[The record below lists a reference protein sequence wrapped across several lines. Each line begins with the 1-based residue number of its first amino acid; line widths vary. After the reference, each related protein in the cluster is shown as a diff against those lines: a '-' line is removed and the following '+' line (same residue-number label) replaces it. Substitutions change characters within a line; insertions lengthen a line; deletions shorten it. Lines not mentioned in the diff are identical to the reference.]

1 MIFCSR
7 SPNRLK
13 TVDYVYD
20 HLYCVNSLNLCIFCS
35 DAKLCLTLRPHGLQ
49 HTRLPCPSLSP
60 GLCSN
65 SCSLNWWCQPI
76 ISWWPKYWSLSFT
89 SVLPM
94 NIQGWFPL
102 EWTGWI
108 SLLSKGLSRVFSNTT
123 VWKHQFFG
131 AQPSSW
137 SNSHPYMTTGKTTAL
152 TIRAFV
158 GKVVSLLFNLLIYSN
173 LKNH

>member
-1 MIFCSR
+1 MIIFIVWI
-7 SPNRLK
+7 LLI
-13 TVDYVYD
+13 YAF
-20 HLYCVNSLNLCIFCS
+20 FCS
-35 DAKLCLTLRPHGLQ
+35 DAKVCLTLRPHGLQ
-49 HTRLPCPSLSP
+49 HTRLLCPSLSP
-60 GLCSN
+60 GLFSN

-108 SLLSKGLSRVFSNTT
+108 SLLSKGLWRVFSNTT

-137 SNSHPYMTTGKTTAL
+137 SNSHIHTW
-152 TIRAFV
+152 
-158 GKVVSLLFNLLIYSN
+158 LLEKPQLWLYVPLSAKWCLCFLIYSFN